1 MIALGNLQRTNWNN
15 YHLLIDL
22 IYYHMKI
29 KFDIFNQWNLKEISL
44 LHEMQDKWCFCVV
57 IKACINHNWFLSLF
71 LSKSYFLAS
80 FFPWLF
86 GSTAIYILLP
96 RREASVAQWCEYCHS
111 GQWCHI
117 ECNLFDIRSLIKK
130 IRWQPN
136 GRNGNIQRL
145 LPSYIR
151 YEVGHMHNME
161 DIGCYH
167 KSSSQY
173 YWKRNAKMMLP
184 FADVTALTYSC
195 LPRTKIVYKK

>member
-1 MIALGNLQRTNWNN
+1 
-15 YHLLIDL
+15 
-22 IYYHMKI
+22 
-29 KFDIFNQWNLKEISL
+29 
-44 LHEMQDKWCFCVV
+44 MQDKWCFCVV

-86 GSTAIYILLP
+86 GCTAIYILLP
-96 RREASVAQWCEYCHS
+96 QREASVALWCEYCHS

-151 YEVGHMHNME
+151 CEVGHMHNME
-161 DIGCYH
+161 DIECYH
-167 KSSSQY
+167 K
-173 YWKRNAKMMLP
+173 RNSKFCNDATL
-184 FADVTALTYSC
+184 FAYVTTLTC
-195 LPRTKIVYKK
+195 LGLTKNNVSKVVNWVKIVNNPAKWMCIEMLYVCV